1 MKRVKK
7 DFNFTRT
14 NTVFFLYKSPF
25 AGGPRAASEERLGRA
40 RTEAAKS
47 SSASKARNPSGFAAR
62 LLGNTIADPDSM
74 EDSEDESGNLELWRL
89 LPQLKELPEALL
101 RKLPVSAMFQ
111 LNAALA
117 KEKKTSEKLGIN
129 SRLAKNS
136 KKSARNPTAVDRG
149 QDNRKDILHPAR
161 FLGGAS
167 CNLTELW
174 DAARR
179 IIGEEGILPL
189 GNYDLDTI
197 GCGGCVTP
205 KGWAELHNPS
215 SQDLKLKWF
224 HLPNVAVGNN
234 SSKKS
239 DGDDSNESGKEIA
252 DLDSFKMA
260 LNTAREAMASALPWN
275 RSISAITGLM
285 INTNYLQEDLMGNSR
300 RAAILT
306 EFVDYA
312 FSRNALN
319 WENGQPFL
327 STDELTHVWA
337 NWKCKRGI
345 SAEQPKKH
353 KKEKEGRE
361 TDGKKKAL
369 SGICRYFN
377 TKSCKNQAA
386 QECKTPMGKTM
397 RHVCNKYL
405 AGGKVCQKDHSRP
418 DHI

>member
-1 MKRVKK
+1 MHE
-7 DFNFTRT
+7 
-14 NTVFFLYKSPF
+14 FFPHIRLC
-25 AGGPRAASEERLGRA
+25 AGGPPEASQEELARAKREAARASSQNRA
-40 RTEAAKS
+40 RNT
-47 SSASKARNPSGFAAR
+47 SGFSTK
-62 LLGNTIADPDSM
+62 LLGASLADPDSM
-74 EDSEDESGNLELWRL
+74 EDSEDEGGDLELWRL
-89 LPQLKELPEALL
+89 LPQLKDLPEALL

-111 LNAALA
+111 LNTALA

-136 KKSARNPTAVDRG
+136 KKSARSPATVEKG

-179 IIGEEGILPL
+179 NIGEEGILPL

-215 SQDLKLKWF
+215 SQELKLKWF
-224 HLPNVAVGNN
+224 HLPNAAIGNN
-234 SSKKS
+234 SSKKNE
-239 DGDDSNESGKEIA
+239 GEDSGESVKEIA

-260 LNTAREAMASALPWN
+260 LNTVREAMASALPWN
-275 RSISAITGLM
+275 RSVSAITGLM
-285 INTNYLQEDLMGNSR
+285 VNTNYLQEDLMGNSK
-300 RAAILT
+300 RATILT
-306 EFVDYA
+306 EFVDYI

-345 SAEQPKKH
+345 TAKQPEKL
-353 KKEKEGRE
+353 KKEKEHRDQ
-361 TDGKKKAL
+361 DGKKKAL
-369 SGICRYFN
+369 SDICRYFN
-377 TKSCKNQAA
+377 TKSCKNQADRD
-386 QECKTPMGKTM
+386 CKTPMGKTM

-418 DHI
+418 DHV